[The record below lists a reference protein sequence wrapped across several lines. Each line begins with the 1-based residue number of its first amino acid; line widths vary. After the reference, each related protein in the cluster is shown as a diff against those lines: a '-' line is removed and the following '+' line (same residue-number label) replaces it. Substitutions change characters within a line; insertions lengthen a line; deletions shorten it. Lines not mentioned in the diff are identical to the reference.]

1 MDVVGRRALIAVV
14 VAVILALATLP
25 WIFIPDVS
33 VSYEGSIKLSF
44 EDQRSL
50 LEKLNVSERDS
61 FYVIALTTCPWCAL
75 QLKYFSKEFP
85 EAYNYC
91 YIDFN
96 MGCREALE
104 VLARESRG
112 LIAGVPT
119 TLVIKDGRVA
129 AIVVGYRDDRNTWE
143 QLRQIEPTEH
153 IPVNPTGL
161 NPQVK
166 TKIAL
171 TITVIALGAI
181 TTLALHMYKREQK
194 HISRRR

>member
-1 MDVVGRRALIAVV
+1 VAGRRALIAVV
-14 VAVILALATLP
+14 VAVTLALATLP
-25 WIFIPDVS
+25 WILIPDVS
-33 VSYEGSIKLSF
+33 VSYGGSIKLSF

-91 YIDFN
+91 YIDVN
-96 MGCREALE
+96 MGCREVLE

-119 TLVIKDGRVA
+119 TLVIKDGRIV
-129 AIVVGYRDDRNTWE
+129 AIVVGYRDYRSAWE
-143 QLRQIEPTEH
+143 QLRQLEPTEH

-171 TITVIALGAI
+171 TITIIALGAI
-181 TTLALHMYKREQK
+181 TTLALYMYKREQK
-194 HISRRR
+194 HAGRRR

>member
-1 MDVVGRRALIAVV
+1 LDVVRRRALIAVV
-14 VAVILALATLP
+14 VVVTLALATLP
-25 WIFIPDVS
+25 WILIPDVS
-33 VSYEGSIKLSF
+33 VSYRYSIKLSF

-75 QLKYFSKEFP
+75 QLKFFSKEFP

-91 YIDFN
+91 YIDVD
-96 MGCREALE
+96 MRCRETLE
-104 VLARESRG
+104 TLTRESKG

-119 TLVIKDGRVA
+119 TLIIKNGRVA

-143 QLRQIEPTEH
+143 QLKQLEPTEH

-161 NPQVK
+161 NPQIK

-171 TITVIALGAI
+171 TITIIALGAI
-181 TTLALHMYKREQK
+181 TTLALHIRKRE
-194 HISRRR
+194 

>member
-1 MDVVGRRALIAVV
+1 MDVVRRRALIAVV
-14 VAVILALATLP
+14 VVVTLALATLP
-25 WIFIPDVS
+25 WILIPDVS
-33 VSYEGSIKLSF
+33 VSYRYSIKLSF

-75 QLKYFSKEFP
+75 QLKFFSKEFP

-91 YIDFN
+91 YIDVD
-96 MGCREALE
+96 MRCRETLE
-104 VLARESRG
+104 TLTRESKG

-119 TLVIKDGRVA
+119 TLIIKNGRVA

-143 QLRQIEPTEH
+143 QLRQIEPAEH

-161 NPQVK
+161 NPQIK

-171 TITVIALGAI
+171 TITIIALGAI
-181 TTLALHMYKREQK
+181 TTLALHIRKR
-194 HISRRR
+194 

>member
-1 MDVVGRRALIAVV
+1 LAVVGRRALIAVV
-14 VAVILALATLP
+14 VVVTLALATLP
-25 WIFIPDVS
+25 WILIPDVS

-75 QLKYFSKEFP
+75 QLKFFSKEFP

-91 YIDFN
+91 YIDVD
-96 MGCREALE
+96 MRCRETLE
-104 VLARESRG
+104 TLTRESKG

-119 TLVIKDGRVA
+119 TLIIKNGRVA

-161 NPQVK
+161 NPQIK

-171 TITVIALGAI
+171 TTTIIALGAI
-181 TTLALHMYKREQK
+181 TTLALHIRKRE
-194 HISRRR
+194 

>member
-1 MDVVGRRALIAVV
+1 LDVVGRRALIAVV

-91 YIDFN
+91 YIDID
-96 MGCREALE
+96 MRCRETLE
-104 VLARESRG
+104 TLTRESKG

-119 TLVIKDGRVA
+119 TLIIKNGRVA

-143 QLRQIEPTEH
+143 QLKQLEPTEH

-161 NPQVK
+161 NPQIK

-171 TITVIALGAI
+171 TITIIALGAI
-181 TTLALHMYKREQK
+181 TTLALHIRKRE
-194 HISRRR
+194 

>member
-1 MDVVGRRALIAVV
+1 MDVVRRRALIAVV
-14 VAVILALATLP
+14 VVVTLALATLP
-25 WIFIPDVS
+25 WILIPDVS
-33 VSYEGSIKLSF
+33 VSYRYSIKLSF

-75 QLKYFSKEFP
+75 QLKFFSKEFP

-91 YIDFN
+91 YIDVD
-96 MGCREALE
+96 MRCRETLE
-104 VLARESRG
+104 TLTRESKG

-119 TLVIKDGRVA
+119 TLIIKNGRVA

-143 QLRQIEPTEH
+143 QLKQLEPTEY

-161 NPQVK
+161 NPQIK

-171 TITVIALGAI
+171 TITIIALGAI
-181 TTLALHMYKREQK
+181 TTLALHIRKRE
-194 HISRRR
+194 